1 MASSAECRPSSMGD
15 TPGGWQ
21 SESDSERGSVAVDA
35 IDASASIEPAGLGTA
50 AIDAD
55 GVRAAGGC
63 HDDGTDDDGDG
74 SGLEAAVDEGMGH
87 GLGVRVGPSQI
98 TGVGVG
104 VATGTGTG
112 ASDASDAPGASGAAV
127 GVCTCTAGKI
137 EGGGNDE
144 SRPCPREPRRVDEGE
159 GVEPT

>member
-35 IDASASIEPAGLGTA
+35 IDASASIEPAGLGTT

-98 TGVGVG
+98 TGVIVG

-112 ASDASDAPGASGAAV
+112 ASDASDAPGASRAAV

-144 SRPCPREPRRVDEGE
+144 SRPCPREPQRVDEGE

>member
-1 MASSAECRPSSMGD
+1 
-15 TPGGWQ
+15 
-21 SESDSERGSVAVDA
+21 
-35 IDASASIEPAGLGTA
+35 
-50 AIDAD
+50 
-55 GVRAAGGC
+55 
-63 HDDGTDDDGDG
+63 
-74 SGLEAAVDEGMGH
+74 MGH

-112 ASDASDAPGASGAAV
+112 ASDASDAPGASAAAV

>member
-63 HDDGTDDDGDG
+63 HDDSTDDDGDG
-74 SGLEAAVDEGMGH
+74 SGLEAADDEGMGH
-87 GLGVRVGPSQI
+87 GLGVRLGPSQI

-112 ASDASDAPGASGAAV
+112 ASAAATV

-159 GVEPT
+159 SVEPT

>member
-1 MASSAECRPSSMGD
+1 MASRAECRPSSMGD

-35 IDASASIEPAGLGTA
+35 IDASASIEPTGLGTA
-50 AIDAD
+50 ALDAD
-55 GVRAAGGC
+55 GVRAARGC
-63 HDDGTDDDGDG
+63 HDDGTHDNGDG
-74 SGLEAAVDEGMGH
+74 SGLEAADDEGMGH
-87 GLGVRVGPSQI
+87 GLGVRLGPSQI
-98 TGVGVG
+98 NGVGVG

-112 ASDASDAPGASGAAV
+112 ASATT

-159 GVEPT
+159 SVEPT